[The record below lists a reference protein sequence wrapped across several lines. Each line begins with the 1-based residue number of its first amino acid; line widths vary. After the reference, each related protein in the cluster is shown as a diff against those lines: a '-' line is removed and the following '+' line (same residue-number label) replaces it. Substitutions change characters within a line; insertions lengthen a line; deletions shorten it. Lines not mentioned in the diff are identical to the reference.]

1 MTATDNLPTTGGTDS
16 ATPSTDLDN
25 PANWDYFDPDEE
37 KQDTEAPKEA
47 TGTAVE
53 KAEDEPQGE
62 TVQEATDEQQE
73 HPADEAEEK
82 PTERKAEPSVS
93 DDVEVTLKS
102 GEKVTLRELRDGYM
116 RQSDFTRKRQADAQR
131 ASHIQSVSDRIQ
143 NFLASQIPPM
153 PAPQLAYAD
162 PNAYAAQL
170 AQHDAAKRQWQEVAN
185 VNNEAKQAEGSFSE
199 EERSEHLQAEFTR
212 LVDRIPSM
220 ATTKGKDEFINRVK
234 PALEYAGVSLD
245 ELNSFTEHRYFLV
258 LDLAADGLAARKAKE
273 SAKIK
278 AAQAPPVAAPNRQ
291 VTQKPAAVKNQDA
304 MKKLARSG
312 SIYDA
317 MNVEF
322 E

>member
-16 ATPSTDLDN
+16 AQPSADIDN
-25 PANWDYFDPDEE
+25 PANWDYFDPDE
-37 KQDTEAPKEA
+37 KNQDTETPKEA
-47 TGTAVE
+47 TGTV
-53 KAEDEPQGE
+53 AETDENSTEP
-62 TVQEATDEQQE
+62 VQESDDEQQE
-73 HPADEAEEK
+73 QPAETTDEK
-82 PTERKAEPSVS
+82 PDEKKVEPSLT
-93 DDVEVTLKS
+93 DDVKVTLKS
-102 GEKVTLRELRDGYM
+102 GEEITLRELRDGYM
-116 RQSDFTRKRQADAQR
+116 RQSDFTRKRQMDAQR